1 MHEFAVF
8 ALTCHEKHEK
18 FLSSHTRSIIFQ
30 DHQIK
35 YMRAW
40 LESVLLTAASFG
52 CQAIYRRMSRRK
64 KKCESCCCCCYSS
77 SLLLFFSSSSLS
89 LSYQNCLQTKR
100 EWKIYGFQFIFRTQW
115 ERVRDEEEVNTF
127 RYLLQVTI
135 GRHDTLINYLCHT
148 LWNCYVKSL
157 DEKWKKNY
165 LLQTIALNFNGVQ
178 VKRLV
183 FVEGFYFKL
192 NKEGRR
198 FLEGFKFCQKSFKIK
213 IN

>member
-64 KKCESCCCCCYSS
+64 KSVRAAAAVAI
-77 SLLLFFSSSSLS
+77 LLHFYYFFPPLLS
-89 LSYQNCLQTKR
+89 LTLLPELSPNEARMENLWLSIYLPYTVRESERWRRSEHISIFIASYN
-100 EWKIYGFQFIFRTQW
+100 W
-115 ERVRDEEEVNTF
+115 
-127 RYLLQVTI
+127 
-135 GRHDTLINYLCHT
+135 
-148 LWNCYVKSL
+148 
-157 DEKWKKNY
+157 
-165 LLQTIALNFNGVQ
+165 
-178 VKRLV
+178 
-183 FVEGFYFKL
+183 
-192 NKEGRR
+192 
-198 FLEGFKFCQKSFKIK
+198 
-213 IN
+213 

>member
-89 LSYQNCLQTKR
+89 LTRIVSKRSENGKFMAFNLSSVHSER
-100 EWKIYGFQFIFRTQW
+100 EWEMKK
-115 ERVRDEEEVNTF
+115 NTF

-135 GRHDTLINYLCHT
+135 GRHDTTINYLCYDSISLASALKYFLFAMT
-148 LWNCYVKSL
+148 GRKNC
-157 DEKWKKNY
+157 
-165 LLQTIALNFNGVQ
+165 
-178 VKRLV
+178 
-183 FVEGFYFKL
+183 KL
-192 NKEGRR
+192 
-198 FLEGFKFCQKSFKIK
+198 
-213 IN
+213 

>member
-89 LSYQNCLQTKR
+89 HSLTRIVSKRSENGKFMAFNLSSVHSER
-100 EWKIYGFQFIFRTQW
+100 EWEMKKKWTHFDIYCK
-115 ERVRDEEEVNTF
+115 
-127 RYLLQVTI
+127 LQLVDMTPWSI
-135 GRHDTLINYLCHT
+135 I
-148 LWNCYVKSL
+148 YVIHYEIVMWSL
-157 DEKWKKNY
+157 
-165 LLQTIALNFNGVQ
+165 
-178 VKRLV
+178 
-183 FVEGFYFKL
+183 
-192 NKEGRR
+192 
-198 FLEGFKFCQKSFKIK
+198 
-213 IN
+213 